1 VNIPEMLLT
10 LQGHIAD
17 EFKAVHLN
25 INTISQRVESTTQP
39 TEDGEDK
46 QGLINATSHEQS
58 LANKTEHEQSL
69 ATPFQPTTRQNL
81 IHQATSQWH
90 KESQQQPANDNG
102 AQSCME
108 SCSWDDNR
116 DPFDYKKI
124 IYWSPVESNSD
135 TGESTKTSDST
146 TRVIKDA
153 FSKTLLAKKQKNVK
167 KKSDFVHTKCPK
179 LDPAIKSKLPKK
191 AKDTDENL
199 VRLQSKVL
207 DVASPL
213 VSLLESAR
221 RGTLTPKDAAETAQ
235 QALKLLGNASAT
247 ISADRRQKATRYL
260 NRELATLV
268 KEPDTFSDAAPLLF
282 GKEFDKQAREHMDTL
297 RSLQRSSSFS
307 GGRSNQS
314 FWRGCPP
321 MSRGGGNNRG
331 NKQFKKSAN
340 KN

>member
-1 VNIPEMLLT
+1 LT
-10 LQGHIAD
+10 
-17 EFKAVHLN
+17 E
-25 INTISQRVESTTQP
+25 R
-39 TEDGEDK
+39 
-46 QGLINATSHEQS
+46 EQS
-58 LANKTEHEQSL
+58 LATHNEREKILATPTECEQSL
-69 ATPFQPTTRQNL
+69 ATPSGPTTGQSL
-81 IHQATSQWH
+81 VHQATPQAH
-90 KESQQQPANDNG
+90 EESQQQQQQPASEN
-102 AQSCME
+102 SRTE
-108 SCSWDDNR
+108 SRSWGDNR
-116 DPFDYKKI
+116 DPPDYDEVV
-124 IYWSPVESNSD
+124 YWSPADSESD
-135 TGESTKTSDST
+135 TGESTKVSDST
-146 TRVIKDA
+146 ARVIKDA
-153 FSKTLLAKKQKNVK
+153 FSKTLSAEKRKNVK
-167 KKSDFVHTKCPK
+167 RKFPHLDSVHTKCPK
-179 LDPAIKSKLPKK
+179 LDPAIKSKLPKQ

-282 GKEFDKQAREHMDTL
+282 GKEFDKQAKEHMDTL

-314 FWRGCPP
+314 FRRGRPP

-331 NKQFKKSAN
+331 NKQFKKPAN